1 MKKTIVLTLLMLV
14 APAMGAVELQCV
26 VDSSLLTISYDANS
40 ETELV
45 RAFALDVNVVG
56 ASIASVVSVNP
67 KYYIYPG
74 TIIIDANG
82 DVSDY
87 GTPVAPA
94 NDPGALGGLPGPAC
108 TLELGSL
115 YEEGDD
121 GNAPDKSGFL
131 ISLSLS
137 GMSPTGVVSVTTN
150 ETRGRIVMEDSTSRD
165 ANCVCGWE
173 PNEPNECFPSNHPD
187 YNEWVA
193 VGKPPCWCYPR
204 QCQGDADGLEEGK
217 NNYWVAG
224 GDLAILRNA
233 WNKPL
238 ANLVGNEI
246 CADFA
251 HDAEGKNDYR
261 VSGSDLAILRDNWQI
276 SNGPDPNCGIP

>member
-1 MKKTIVLTLLMLV
+1 MLV
-14 APAMGAVELQCV
+14 APVMAAVELDCA
-26 VDSSLLTISYDANS
+26 VDSSLLTISYDANT

-56 ASIASVVSVNP
+56 ASIASVVSVNS

-82 DVSDY
+82 DVNNP

-108 TLELGSL
+108 TLEMGSL

-137 GMSPTGVVSVTTN
+137 GMSPAGGVVSVTTN

-165 ANCVCGWE
+165 ANCVCGWQPE
-173 PNEPNECFPSNHPD
+173 ECFPPNHPD

-193 VGKPPCWCYPR
+193 VGKPHCWCYPR
-204 QCQGDADGLEEGK
+204 QCQGDADGL
-217 NNYWVAG
+217 
-224 GDLAILRNA
+224 LRA
-233 WNKPL
+233 KTTI
-238 ANLVGNEI
+238 G
-246 CADFA
+246 
-251 HDAEGKNDYR
+251 
-261 VSGSDLAILRDNWQI
+261 SGATT
-276 SNGPDPNCGIP
+276 